1 MAEGKKPVKI
11 SIEEAFRRIRPV
23 FIIMMLFPLFGLIA
37 TMILLYVLKVKNLLL
52 MEGLVLF
59 AMFIYVST
67 TYLVARMMGQLG
79 QKAKPLEPEKE
90 PSATS
95 S

>member
-1 MAEGKKPVKI
+1 MVEDKKQAKKI

-23 FIIMMLFPLFGLIA
+23 FIMMMMFPFFGLVA
-37 TMILLYVLKVKNLLL
+37 TMVLLYVLKVKSLLQ

-67 TYLVARMMGQLG
+67 TYLVAKKMGQMG
-79 QKAKPLEPEKE
+79 KKAKPGEPAKA
-90 PSATS
+90 P
-95 S
+95 

>member
-1 MAEGKKPVKI
+1 MAGDKKPEKKI

-23 FIIMMLFPLFGLIA
+23 FIMMMLFPFFGLVA
-37 TMILLYVLKVKNLLL
+37 TMVLLYVLRVKNLLQ

-67 TYLVARMMGQLG
+67 TYLAARKMGQMG
-79 QKAKPLEPEKE
+79 QKVKPSEPEKE
-90 PSATS
+90 P
-95 S
+95 

>member
-1 MAEGKKPVKI
+1 MAEDKKQARKI

-23 FIIMMLFPLFGLIA
+23 FIMMMMFPFFGLVA
-37 TMILLYVLKVKNLLL
+37 TMVLLYVLKVKSLLQ

-67 TYLVARMMGQLG
+67 TYLVAKKMGQMG
-79 QKAKPLEPEKE
+79 KKAKPGEPAKA
-90 PSATS
+90 P
-95 S
+95 

>member
-1 MAEGKKPVKI
+1 LAGDKRPEKKI

-23 FIIMMLFPLFGLIA
+23 FIMMMLFPFFGLVA
-37 TMILLYVLKVKNLLL
+37 TMVILYVLRVKNLLQ

-67 TYLVARMMGQLG
+67 TYLAARKMGQMG
-79 QKAKPLEPEKE
+79 QKVKPSEPEKE
-90 PSATS
+90 P
-95 S
+95 